1 MLYQGVIT
9 VCVRKIG
16 MNALLG
22 YDYCVCEKNRSEYF
36 MRV

>member
-16 MNALLG
+16 VNALSG
-22 YDYCVCEKNRSEYF
+22 CDYCVCEKDRSECF
-36 MRV
+36 IRV